1 MVRRRVRR
9 GTLLAVGGGL
19 ALVSILAVSAS
30 LSHSEGRNELVP
42 GPGEEWL
49 VGKER
54 AKAILAENR
63 LEVERQQAAE
73 RAMAIADLPPLPPG
87 ASYRDPA
94 LPEIDDLEREVSA
107 DTRDEVEPLSAQF
120 EAGYFAT
127 LVAHDWQCAW
137 LGEAAQAHE
146 AGNLGRVQVA
156 VSRLESFR
164 ETSYYEYFV
173 DYDRVLSDFVYPIP
187 QGNTGPAN
195 DYLAANCSPVTQP
208 GG

>member
-1 MVRRRVRR
+1 MR
-9 GTLLAVGGGL
+9 GTLLALGGGL
-19 ALVSILAVSAS
+19 ALVSILVVSAS
-30 LSHSEGRNELVP
+30 LSHSEGRNEQVP

-54 AKAILAENR
+54 AKTILAENR
-63 LEVERQQAAE
+63 LEAERQQAAE
-73 RAMAIADLPPLPPG
+73 RTMAIADLPPLPPG

-94 LPEIDDLEREVSA
+94 LPEIDDLEREIST
-107 DTRDEVEPLSAQF
+107 DTRAEVEPLSAHF

-137 LGEAAQAHE
+137 LGEAVQSQE
-146 AGNLGRVQVA
+146 KGDPGRLRVA

-164 ETSYYEYFV
+164 ETPYYEYFV
-173 DYDRVLSDFVYPIP
+173 DYDRILSDFVYPIP
-187 QGNTGPAN
+187 QGNSGPAN